1 MNSNIFQ
8 QLYHFFFSKK
18 NISLHNELFNNKVI
32 KFFLI
37 NCSWVIFFAIIY
49 YLIDVW
55 MATHPELAKKYFIP
69 KWVLESKSKKTQ
81 HVLSEEIDK
90 SKPFFYHLYF
100 SALTQTTVGYTGQ
113 IDSEGT
119 TISILMKDYIF
130 QLTNFLQ
137 LITIILTPMIV
148 FFSKNNKKKLK

>member
-1 MNSNIFQ
+1 M
-8 QLYHFFFSKK
+8 
-18 NISLHNELFNNKVI
+18 LFRNQNG
-32 KFFLI
+32 
-37 NCSWVIFFAIIY
+37 
-49 YLIDVW
+49 YLN
-55 MATHPELAKKYFIP
+55 AKKYFIP

-81 HVLSEEIDK
+81 DVLSEEIDK

-119 TISILMKDYIF
+119 SISILMKDYIF

-137 LITIILTPMIV
+137 LITIFLTPIIV